1 MKPIQPV
8 FKCSFP
14 GQVDWV
20 EGKLLD
26 AKSNLGAMLT
36 IQPFHGS
43 LKKFRF
49 QEVEAVDFQ
58 LAEREEKQPFCIT
71 AGEYMDKVEK
81 ARAACAMNLTKVVL
95 SRSLELKLTNI
106 HVNDILLNLRKA
118 FPWAFVYALQTEE
131 YGLWVGATPEILVK
145 KKGSQF
151 ETMSLAGTKWGDDEF
166 TEKEKIEQSV
176 VTQSILSDLDLS
188 SNHASDPEQVNFG
201 KIRHLQSTVR
211 WQSFETLSEVSKK
224 LHPTPAVCGLPK
236 AAAVDFINQAEGYDR
251 DLYTGY
257 LQVEGLTENDIS
269 FVNLRCMQL
278 FRNRIRFYIGGGIN
292 SLSDPESEWIETEKK
307 LETLLDAIKIER

>member
-1 MKPIQPV
+1 MKLIQPL

-14 GQVDWV
+14 GHVDWV
-20 EGKLLD
+20 EGNLLD
-26 AKSNLGAMLT
+26 AESNAGAILT

-43 LKKFRF
+43 VKKFRF
-49 QEVEAVDFQ
+49 QEVDAVYFQ
-58 LAEREEKQPFCIT
+58 LAEREESQSCCTT
-71 AGEYMDKVEK
+71 AAGYMDKVEK
-81 ARAACAMNLTKVVL
+81 AKEACAMNLTKVVW
-95 SRSLELKLTNI
+95 SRSVEEKLTNI

-131 YGLWVGATPEILVK
+131 HGLWVGATPEILVK

-211 WQSFETLSEVSKK
+211 WQSSETLSQVSKK

-236 AAAVDFINQAEGYDR
+236 AAAVDFINQAEEYDR

-257 LQVEGLTENDIS
+257 LQIEGLMENDIS

-278 FRNRIRFYIGGGIN
+278 FRDRIRFYIGGGIN
-292 SLSDPESEWIETEKK
+292 SLSDPESEWFETEKK